1 VSARRHRKLIIG
13 GAIIVLALTGLVL
26 TGVRQSV
33 VYFVT
38 PSELRAAPGG
48 TAGKAYRVGGMVVPG
63 SLRRDPATLRQDFL
77 LSDGKATVPVRFRGI
92 PPDLFGE
99 GRGAVVEGTL
109 AQDGTFQASTIMAK
123 HSEEYKAPHDGQPGY
138 QELLKTFKG
147 NDGAPP
153 SAAGKPGG

>member
-1 VSARRHRKLIIG
+1 VSVRRYRKLIIG
-13 GAIIVLALTGLVL
+13 GAIIALALAGLVL
-26 TGVRQSV
+26 TGIRQSV

-77 LSDGKATVPVRFRGI
+77 LSDGKATVPVRFKGI

-99 GRGAVVEGTL
+99 GRGAVVEGTVG
-109 AQDGTFQASTIMAK
+109 QDGTFQASSIMAK
-123 HSEEYKAPHDGQPGY
+123 HSEEYKAPHDGQAGY
-138 QELLKTFKG
+138 QELLKTLKG
-147 NDGAPP
+147 NDGASSP
-153 SAAGKPGG
+153 AAGKPGG